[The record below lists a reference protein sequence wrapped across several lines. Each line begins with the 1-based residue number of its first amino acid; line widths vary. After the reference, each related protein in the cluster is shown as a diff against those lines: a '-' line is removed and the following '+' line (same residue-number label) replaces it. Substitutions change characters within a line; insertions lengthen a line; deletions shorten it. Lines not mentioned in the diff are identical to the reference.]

1 MQLLVAFSTYDGQG
15 LVTDD
20 HAGMAKYFDIYKFTD
35 GEVDFVERREN
46 SKYGGDESMRHG
58 DPKKAKKSLGALEG
72 VDVWVN
78 PRFGP
83 NLPRLLKKMLCVVV
97 RVKTIEEA
105 IELIRDNLDSVAEGC
120 AAGEQRQH
128 LLLKPE

>member
-1 MQLLVAFSTYDGQG
+1 MELLVAFSTHDGQE

-35 GEVDFVERREN
+35 GEVDFVKRREN
-46 SKYGGDESMRHG
+46 SKYGGDESMSHG
-58 DPKKAKKSLGALEG
+58 DPKKAKKSLSALEG
-72 VDVWVN
+72 VDVWAN

-83 NLPRLLKKMLCVVV
+83 NLPRLLKRVLCVVV

-105 IELIRDNLDSVAEGC
+105 VELIRDNLDAVAQEC
-120 AAGEQRQH
+120 AKGEERQH
-128 LLLKPE
+128 LVLKPE

>member
-1 MQLLVAFSTYDGQG
+1 MQLLVAFSTYDGQS

-35 GEVDFVERREN
+35 GEVDFLERREN

-58 DPKKAKKSLGALEG
+58 DPKKAKESLSALEG
-72 VDVWVN
+72 VDVWAN

-83 NLPRLLKKMLCVVV
+83 NLPRLLKKVLCVVV
-97 RVKTIEEA
+97 RVKTIQEA
-105 IELIRDNLDSVAEGC
+105 IELIRDNLDAVAQEC
-120 AAGEQRQH
+120 AKGEERQH
-128 LLLKPE
+128 LLLKSE